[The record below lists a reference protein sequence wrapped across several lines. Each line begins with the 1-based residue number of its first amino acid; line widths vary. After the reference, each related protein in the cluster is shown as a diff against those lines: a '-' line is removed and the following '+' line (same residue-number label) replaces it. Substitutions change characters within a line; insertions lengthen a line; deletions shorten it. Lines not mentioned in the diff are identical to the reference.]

1 MSNEIINYYDYLIQS
16 GNDPVLDP
24 PELRTYMDKWDG
36 ALFFSLLNLNPTQT
50 VLEIGCG
57 TGRLSVKTAPF
68 VKSFC
73 GIDISPN
80 SIKTAKKHL
89 SNTSARLICAD
100 FVSFNFSE
108 SFGLV
113 YSSLTFMHI
122 KNKLDAIKK
131 VYNLLFPGGLF
142 VLSIDKN
149 QEDSITYEQFRIKIF
164 PDDPLQII
172 NFLKLSGFVK
182 IRLFETEFAYI
193 FSAERSANNT

>member
-149 QEDSITYEQFRIKIF
+149 QEDSITFEQFRIKIF

-182 IRLFETEFAYI
+182 IRLFEPEFAYI